1 MVVYLE
7 QNADKMKKHH
17 LLLPVFLL
25 FSCCLFAQNWWP
37 VKTGETYHYR
47 LPDSTHITHSI
58 RVDSLKT
65 QNVDSVF
72 YLNRVLKTY
81 VIPGEP
87 LLEEDTIWISLYNQG
102 QFLGQTMTKKPNGSL
117 VFDAQN
123 YFIDTSIVVYPN
135 ASQGDSW
142 LAVADGNITATVT
155 SVDEGF
161 VLSIPDSLKTIQF
174 SNGAKWVI
182 SKHHGLVSAPDFSTN
197 SPIVTLSGL
206 ENQGLG
212 DRLYRLEDF
221 FDFKV
226 GDVFEYRSSFIG
238 QSGWGETRLK
248 TKILEKTTLPD
259 GFQYAVEKKLKN
271 TWGGWT
277 SGISIELDT
286 MMIEYQQADYKNIGS
301 YNKALISLSG
311 NPYFWNEFSFV
322 THFNGGLRIGKRSTE
337 IGAQEPCA
345 VFQFPE
351 DPNSATF
358 YIDNALDCSPGGIFG
373 EDKYL
378 EEFRPGLGRTGYYV
392 AIIDNT
398 DSEWLT
404 GAVLQGDTVWG
415 SVTPDWFFTQT
426 KEPKTISQPLKI
438 YPNPAADF
446 AIIEVENPIG
456 SATIQ
461 ILGPESRLIRTLKI
475 ERQDNTVKLDLA
487 GLPTGVYF
495 VLLQSETEIRRG
507 KLLISSLRR
516 P

>member
-1 MVVYLE
+1 
-7 QNADKMKKHH
+7 MKKIY

-58 RVDSLKT
+58 RVDSVRT
-65 QNVDSVF
+65 QNGDSVF
-72 YLNRVLKTY
+72 YMNRVLKTY

-87 LLEEDTIWISLYNQG
+87 LLGEDSVWITLYKQG
-102 QFLGQTMTKKPNGSL
+102 QFLCQTMTKKPDGSL

-142 LAVADGNITATVT
+142 LAVADGNITAIVT
-155 SVDEGF
+155 SVIEGF

-182 SKHHGLVSAPDFSTN
+182 SKRHGLVSAPDFSTN

-212 DRLYRLEDF
+212 DRLYRFEDF
-221 FDFKV
+221 FDFQL
-226 GDVFEYRSSFIG
+226 GDIFEYHSSFSG
-238 QSGWGETRLK
+238 QSGWSETRLK
-248 TKILEKTTLPD
+248 TKILGKTTLSD
-259 GFQYAVEKKLKN
+259 GFQYAVEKKLKRS
-271 TWGGWT
+271 WGGWT

-286 MMIEYQQADYKNIGS
+286 VIIEYHQADYKNIGS
-301 YNKALISLSG
+301 YNKALLSLSG
-311 NPYFWNEFSFV
+311 NPYFWNEFSFA
-322 THFNGGLRIGKRSTE
+322 THFNAGLRFGKRTSD
-337 IGAQEPCA
+337 IGSQERCA
-345 VFQFPE
+345 VFQLPE

-398 DSEWLT
+398 NSEWLT
-404 GAVLQGDTVWG
+404 GAVIQGDTVWG
-415 SVTPDWFFTQT
+415 NVTPDWFFTQT
-426 KEPKTISQPLKI
+426 NEPKTISQPLKI
-438 YPNPAADF
+438 YPNPTDDL
-446 AIIEVENPIG
+446 AIIEVENPIVSG
-456 SATIQ
+456 TVQ
-461 ILGPESRLIRTLKI
+461 ILSPENKLIRTIKI
-475 ERQDNTVKLDLA
+475 NTQDNAVKLDLSGFPA
-487 GLPTGVYF
+487 GVYF
-495 VLLQSETEIRRG
+495 VVLQSEDKVGHG
-507 KLLISSLRR
+507 KFIIAPSKRL
-516 P
+516 